1 MKKAVK
7 ITIFIAIGM
16 VIIGTAMAFVSM
28 AACGFNMKNLME
40 TEKYEVKS
48 YVLDDDFDDIV
59 INVDSD
65 SFAIY
70 KSEDEKTHVEVFESE
85 KMKYDVSVNNKVLN
99 IESQQLEDG
108 FDFSKMHFVV
118 DFRQEPCKVFLPKEE
133 YESLRTKIESGSF
146 TSGQPFTFHDAQI
159 ELGSGSL
166 RIDSMKAEE
175 LTGTS
180 KSGSIDV
187 FNITANNATLEAGS
201 GSVKLEEAGID
212 GTLKLKS
219 TSGSVKVIKTE
230 CKNADIRTGSG
241 SLLLDHV
248 KCAENLEASVSSGS
262 IKMEEVVAG
271 GNLKAKTGSGS
282 ISFTS
287 CDAKDLDLQTSS
299 GSVHGTLKTGKMFNA
314 KANSGSVNV
323 PDDDANGGVCR
334 IHTGSGSIKVTLVGS
349 EDGSDP
355 SIDEDFDDEFEE
367 ALEEEIEAAMEEA
380 SDVE

>member
-1 MKKAVK
+1 
-7 ITIFIAIGM
+7 
-16 VIIGTAMAFVSM
+16 M

-180 KSGSIDV
+180 KSGKKKYYYACSLRRKEKTCTKKMVRKDWIENLVVDFILDYVLSDDQIEKTAEAVLKLQAQEAIVSPLGAMEAEYSEIMKQIDNINNAIAAGIWNASTSQKLKTLEDSAETLRFSID
-187 FNITANNATLEAGS
+187 S
-201 GSVKLEEAGID
+201 
-212 GTLKLKS
+212 LKYS
-219 TSGSVKVIKTE
+219 Q
-230 CKNADIRTGSG
+230 AQ
-241 SLLLDHV
+241 LLDHDRV
-248 KCAENLEASVSSGS
+248 IFFLRRFTKGDRNDPLLRRHIVETFVNAVYLYDDHVDIITNNVENNERFKL
-262 IKMEEVVAG
+262 
-271 GNLKAKTGSGS
+271 
-282 ISFTS
+282 
-287 CDAKDLDLQTSS
+287 DAI
-299 GSVHGTLKTGKMFNA
+299 
-314 KANSGSVNV
+314 
-323 PDDDANGGVCR
+323 PDEC
-334 IHTGSGSIKVTLVGS
+334 
-349 EDGSDP
+349 
-355 SIDEDFDDEFEE
+355 
-367 ALEEEIEAAMEEA
+367 
-380 SDVE
+380 SDVDMLGVPNVSHPNTRVTVYRIAV